1 MPAMRST
8 RSRPFSPVKSR
19 SIPSHRPITRRS
31 FGAYVPDLWTV
42 QYYLSELGYDPGALD
57 GQWGARTQ
65 DAAQAFS
72 DDWGTGAGTID
83 LAKAVG
89 GSNLFGVALRSAAR
103 QAGLDMTIVPPSTG
117 SGGAGAGPEGVGGGT
132 PTGTPGGG
140 TNVGRGP
147 GGLERAVGPP
157 RPGVWRS
164 RDWPGGRGRRNQD
177 VNPERGN
184 LRRRLSGG
192 SGG

>member
-1 MPAMRST
+1 MPVSPRFT
-8 RSRPFSPVKSR
+8 RSRPTFRPPQPVRGS

-57 GQWGARTQ
+57 GQWGSQTQ
-65 DAAQAFS
+65 AAAQGFS

-103 QAGLDMTIVPPSTG
+103 EAGLDMTIVPPS
-117 SGGAGAGPEGVGGGT
+117 SG
-132 PTGTPGGG
+132 
-140 TNVGRGP
+140 
-147 GGLERAVGPP
+147 
-157 RPGVWRS
+157 
-164 RDWPGGRGRRNQD
+164 
-177 VNPERGN
+177 
-184 LRRRLSGG
+184 SGG
-192 SGG
+192 SGTGPEAAAGGAQTVNLEGETIIGRVPGGSGGMLLGVGLLGLGAFFLFGKK